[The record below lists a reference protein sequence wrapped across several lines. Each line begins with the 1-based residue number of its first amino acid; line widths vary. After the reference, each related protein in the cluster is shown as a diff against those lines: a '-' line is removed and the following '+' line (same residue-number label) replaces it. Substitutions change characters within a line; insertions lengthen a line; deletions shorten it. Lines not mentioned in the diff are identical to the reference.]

1 MAVRLKYAG
10 LTTSKFVLEPGCRES
25 LDVLGL
31 QKVDQ
36 YYILASYTSLFNYA
50 KLLRKMGKAVAKMRI
65 RACHLYPDVL
75 NLYGDRGTCWFLPQS
90 PVAGYRGGCGS
101 DFAGRLGD
109 FNRYD
114 FIFIGGGSDSRRT
127 WF

>member
-1 MAVRLKYAG
+1 MIAINDLAGDGKDVSWLWDADYEKLDQPMISKVVCSGRRAAEMAVRLKYAG

-50 KLLRKMGKAVAKMRI
+50 KLLRKMGKAVAKN
-65 RACHLYPDVL
+65 ADQ
-75 NLYGDRGTCWFLPQS
+75 GLPS
-90 PVAGYRGGCGS
+90 LS
-101 DFAGRLGD
+101 
-109 FNRYD
+109 
-114 FIFIGGGSDSRRT
+114 
-127 WF
+127 